1 MITRLHG
8 ASSTLVAN
16 PRRHRRN
23 PTQGELTLVSSPSKR
38 SGTRKPLSAA
48 KKKAAMHKRVRAKIP
63 QGAHAIAFLN
73 TISGERTNKKGK
85 VVKYRSLSA
94 SKKLGETKPKFTLY
108 SSGKGK
114 ERVMGIVK
122 NPKKR
127 RKHHNPMPVQLAR
140 ALAKRRAH
148 KHKRRNPMLEIAG
161 VPVIEMAVG
170 SVGAIAAAAAI
181 QGFLDKQSFMA
192 NLPAAVKDY
201 KLDKAIAPA
210 AVAAVSAFAYKKMS
224 GTGKDIAKYAFIG
237 SVFVAIQEVVGGKV
251 KELVSGAAAP
261 SASAAAAKPAGS
273 GLHGIYVDPY
283 GGKPAVGGMYMKAA
297 NGMNGMY
304 LHANGVA
311 QADMGG
317 LGLYQ
322 AKSIYG

>member
-16 PRRHRRN
+16 PRRRRRN
-23 PTQGELTLVSSPSKR
+23 PTQGELTLVAPSPNKR
-38 SGTRKPLSAA
+38 TRKPLSAA

-63 QGAHAIAFLN
+63 EGAHAIAFLN
-73 TISGERTNKKGK
+73 TVSGERTNKKGK

-127 RKHHNPMPVQLAR
+127 RKHHNPMPAHLAR

-148 KHKRRNPMLEIAG
+148 KRHNPMLEIAG

-261 SASAAAAKPAGS
+261 SASAPAASTTPAKN

-304 LHANGVA
+304 LSANGTA